1 MKKYINAAFAYAA
14 AAMAGGVFYRE
25 FAKGF
30 HFTETTALGKVHTH
44 LFLLGMV
51 VFLLVALFARQ
62 FPLTEQRSFRVFW
75 PLYHVGVSLT
85 AVMLF
90 VRGVVQVLELSPA
103 RGMDAAIS
111 GMAGL
116 GHILTGAGIVLLF
129 VALRKAVTEEQKTV
143 K

>member
-1 MKKYINAAFAYAA
+1 MIPPKFVN
-14 AAMAGGVFYRE
+14 
-25 FAKGF
+25 
-30 HFTETTALGKVHTH
+30 TH
-44 LFLLGMV
+44 
-51 VFLLVALFARQ
+51 
-62 FPLTEQRSFRVFW
+62 
-75 PLYHVGVSLT
+75 YHVGVSLT

-129 VALRKAVTEEQKTV
+129 VALRKAMWDSEARSCLFLTRIPW
-143 K
+143 